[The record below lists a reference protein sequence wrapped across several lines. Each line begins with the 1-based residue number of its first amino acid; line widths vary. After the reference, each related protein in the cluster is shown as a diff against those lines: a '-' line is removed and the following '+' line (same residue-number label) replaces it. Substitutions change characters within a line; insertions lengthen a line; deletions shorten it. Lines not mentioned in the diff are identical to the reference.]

1 MDRNTVYNVKNRSA
15 GMVVYRIPEIGI
27 RREFAPGET
36 KRITFDELEK
46 LTFQTG
52 GRTLMNKYLQIEAV
66 EVLNELNLAHEPEY
80 FMSEAQITKL
90 LKEGSMDEFLDCLDF
105 APVGVIDLIK
115 QIAVKMPLNDV
126 EKRKALL
133 EKTGFNVTTAID
145 LSAAEKEVEDNKA
158 QERRVKPAETSATP
172 GRRTSG
178 EKYTITK
185 LGE

>member
-1 MDRNTVYNVKNRSA
+1 
-15 GMVVYRIPEIGI
+15 
-27 RREFAPGET
+27 
-36 KRITFDELEK
+36 
-46 LTFQTG
+46 
-52 GRTLMNKYLQIEAV
+52 
-66 EVLNELNLAHEPEY
+66 
-80 FMSEAQITKL
+80 
-90 LKEGSMDEFLDCLDF
+90 
-105 APVGVIDLIK
+105 
-115 QIAVKMPLNDV
+115 MPLNDV
-126 EKRKALL
+126 EKRKAIL